1 MTQPDTS
8 YSNRIQIYVDMDG
21 VLADFD
27 TGYRSMIGPMGGKE
41 ADDVDWEKVSNIP
54 GFYAS
59 LPPMPD
65 FDHLWYHVSQLDPII
80 LTGIPT
86 SVKEALDNKRAWV
99 AKHIGPQQRIIG
111 CKSKDK
117 SLHGKP
123 GDVLID
129 DWEKYMHLW
138 HGMGGHWIT
147 HRTASE
153 SVQAL
158 IEYIDIQQGTL
169 HGQD

>member
-1 MTQPDTS
+1 MNTS
-8 YSNRIQIYVDMDG
+8 IGPQVFVDMDG

-27 TGYRSMIGPMGGKE
+27 TGYRTMIGPMGGKE
-41 ADDVDWEKVSNIP
+41 ADDVDWERVRAYS

-65 FDHLWYHVSQLDPII
+65 FEHLWYHVSQLNPII
-80 LTGIPT
+80 LTGVPT
-86 SVKEALDNKRAWV
+86 SVEEALENKRVWV
-99 AKHIGPQQRIIG
+99 TKHIGPNQRMIG

-117 SLHGKP
+117 CIHGKP
-123 GDVLID
+123 GDILID

-138 HGMGGHWIT
+138 KGMGGHWIT
-147 HRTASE
+147 HTSADS
-153 SVQAL
+153 SVKAL
-158 IEYIDIQQGTL
+158 IELIDKIQGPQ